1 LTLAIARID
10 RVNLVVNA
18 LITRLF
24 DEARAAVISSELG
37 A

>member
-1 LTLAIARID
+1 LTAAIARID

-18 LITRLF
+18 VITPLF
-24 DEARAAVISSELG
+24 DEARAAAISSELG